1 MFWKRSKEE
10 PPGAE
15 ESPADE
21 SSPEGAPEED
31 ATREPSDVPESPAA
45 GETSGPDAPQAAR
58 EPQEAPEPV
67 AAPEAVASDEVL
79 SESSVDVDAGEEPD
93 EDLEPELEADLQAWP
108 ERKPLGPFDQDEAAT
123 PEQASAARAQAA
135 ADLQAVIQESGQG
148 VAGKP
153 PLPVMPARAQ
163 SQPDPEL
170 RIREIGMQ
178 LYEATVERGPAKAA
192 ASYVSGRAMQRR
204 ILAQAMADPVFK
216 TQLFRF
222 VDVYPSIRDS
232 GDLLRHLRSYLG
244 DVDAPRPLDLLVAT
258 DKRRLPSWAVTRL
271 TERGMQRM
279 AETLIA
285 GRDAT
290 DALPALKRLRRR
302 HTGFTLDILG
312 EACLSDAE
320 ADEYARRY
328 HDLLDYLPPRVAR
341 WADDPLIDHSPYGA
355 DPRVNVSLKVSSLY
369 SQIDPLDFDGS
380 RQALV
385 SALKP
390 LFLKAQE
397 SNVFLTLDIERFVHR
412 DLTYAAFADL
422 CRDPELRDYPHLGI
436 VVQAYLR
443 DSAEIV
449 QGLLYLARSRGTPF
463 TVRLVKGAY
472 WDYETILAA
481 QEHWPP
487 PVFLRKAE
495 TDAQFERLAKK
506 LIDNWQW
513 TRPALGTHNIRSIA
527 VGIAAAEAAG
537 LPPTAV
543 EIQVLH
549 GMADSIRRAAV
560 KQGYRVREYV
570 PVGELIPGMAYL
582 VRRLLENTANE
593 SFLRQTFAQ
602 HEDVEMLLAPP
613 GLKLAAETAAARL
626 AAEPVPP
633 GAIEG
638 AAAVVVTGAEPAAA
652 GAPRGGAGEAA
663 QAERTEAPVC
673 KPFQN
678 EPHADFSR
686 EENRKA
692 MEKALATIAASAG
705 RDYPL
710 LIDGSPVQTGEWI
723 TSVNPA
729 RPSQAIGRV
738 ATAGRAEADRALD
751 SAVGAFHFWRDTP
764 AIERADILF
773 KAAEAMRAQRFELAA
788 LEVMEAGK
796 PWREADAD
804 VCEAIDFLEYY
815 GREMLRLSEVWQLS
829 DVPGESDLY
838 FYEPRGVAVVV
849 APWNFPLAIP
859 TGMVSA
865 ALAAGNSVVF
875 KPATPTPILG
885 YAMVRILHEAGVPGG
900 ALSFLPG
907 PGGEVGDYLVADPRV
922 DLVAFTG
929 SLDVGL
935 SIMGQATGAKPG
947 QSNIKRVITEMGGK
961 NAIVIDTD
969 ADLDAAVEGVLVSA
983 FNYAGQ
989 KCSACSRVVVLDTI
1003 YDQFL
1008 RRLTQATASL
1018 KSGDP
1023 ADPGTRVGP
1032 VISADARDRIFG
1044 YIEKGKREAMLA
1056 EPEPGSE
1063 GDVTAHRPAPPASAP
1078 EAPAP
1083 AAGAAAS
1090 ALATPEASQAAAL
1103 PEEPADEAPPSAPE
1117 AANAEA
1123 ASGDEQPESEQHET
1137 HQQLPLAI
1145 EGFYLNADRP
1155 APLTGEPVIV
1165 EEPGY
1170 FVPPHIFAD
1179 VPPDS
1184 TIAQE
1189 EIFGPVLS
1197 VMRARNF
1204 DEALD
1209 LALGVRYGLT
1219 GGLYSRNPAH
1229 IMRAAREFRVGN
1241 LYINRPIT
1249 GAMVGRQPFGGSRMS
1264 GVGSKAG
1271 GPDYLLQFMEPRV
1284 VTENTIRRGF
1294 APDVPPAATP
1304 GT

>member
-1 MFWKRSKEE
+1 MLPDRPDGEDA
-10 PPGAE
+10 PG
-15 ESPADE
+15 PADPVPGDQPP
-21 SSPEGAPEED
+21 SPD
-31 ATREPSDVPESPAA
+31 AEPSADVEA
-45 GETSGPDAPQAAR
+45 G
-58 EPQEAPEPV
+58 
-67 AAPEAVASDEVL
+67 
-79 SESSVDVDAGEEPD
+79 GELDDDFELED
-93 EDLEPELEADLQAWP
+93 DLEPWP
-108 ERKPLGPFDQDEAAT
+108 ERKPLPPVPDAPPEPADHGDEAR
-123 PEQASAARAQAA
+123 ARAA
-135 ADLQAVIQESGQG
+135 ADLQAAVVSAEL
-148 VAGKP
+148 AGAGGP
-153 PLPVMPARAQ
+153 GDAFRPQSPV
-163 SQPDPEL
+163 DPEP
-170 RIREIGMQ
+170 RVHEIGMH
-178 LYEATVERGPAKAA
+178 LYEAMNERGPAKAV
-192 ASYVSGRAMQRR
+192 ASYVTGRAIQRR
-204 ILAQAMADPVFK
+204 ILAQTMADPAFK

-244 DVDAPRPLDLLVAT
+244 GVDAPRPLDRLVAT

-290 DALPALKRLRRR
+290 DALPTLKRLHRR
-302 HTGFTLDILG
+302 HTAFTLDILG
-312 EACLSDAE
+312 EACLSEAE
-320 ADEYARRY
+320 SEEYARRY
-328 HDLLDYLPPRVAR
+328 NDLLDYLPAKVAR
-341 WADDPLIDHSPYGA
+341 WGDDRILDQSPYGP

-369 SQIDPLDFDGS
+369 SQIDPLDFEGS

-390 LFLKAQE
+390 LFVKARA
-397 SNVFLTLDIERFVHR
+397 NGVFLTLDIERFVHR

-436 VVQAYLR
+436 VVQAYLK

-449 QGLLYLARSRGTPF
+449 QGLIHLARDRGTPF

-481 QEHWPP
+481 QEHWPA
-487 PVFLRKAE
+487 PVFTRKAE

-513 TRPALGTHNIRSIA
+513 TRPAVGTHNIRSIA
-527 VGIAAAEAAG
+527 AGMAAAEAAG

-593 SFLRQTFAQ
+593 SFLRLTFAQ
-602 HEDVEMLLAPP
+602 HEDPESLLIAP
-613 GLKLAAETAAARL
+613 AARL
-626 AAEPVPP
+626 AGEAAEPVKT
-633 GAIEG
+633 GASAQSAGKTLAEG
-638 AAAVVVTGAEPAAA
+638 AVEDSAASSAEP
-652 GAPRGGAGEAA
+652 PRP
-663 QAERTEAPVC
+663 T
-673 KPFQN
+673 PFQN

-686 EENRKA
+686 EPNREAMRKA
-692 MEKALATIAASAG
+692 LVTIAASAG

-710 LIDGSPVQTGEWI
+710 LIDGSPVQTGAWI
-723 TSVNPA
+723 TSINPA
-729 RPSQAIGRV
+729 RPSEVVGRV
-738 ATAGRAEADRALD
+738 AAAGKDEADRALD
-751 SAVGAFHFWRDTP
+751 SAVGAYHLWRDTP
-764 AIERADILF
+764 AAERADVLF
-773 KAAEAMRAQRFELAA
+773 KAAAAMRVQRFELAA
-788 LEVMEAGK
+788 LEVLEAGK

-815 GREMLRLSEVWQLS
+815 GREMLRLSEVRQVS

-838 FYEPRGVAVVV
+838 FYEPRGVAAVI

-865 ALAAGNSVVF
+865 ALVAGNSVVF
-875 KPATPTPILG
+875 KPASPTPILS
-885 YAMVRILHEAGVPGG
+885 YALVRILHEAGVPGG
-900 ALSFLPG
+900 ALAFLPG
-907 PGGEVGDYLVADPRV
+907 PGGEIGDHLAADPRV
-922 DLVAFTG
+922 DLIAFTG
-929 SLDVGL
+929 SLDVGVR
-935 SIMGQATGAKPG
+935 IMDQASGAKPG
-947 QSNIKRVITEMGGK
+947 QRNIKRVITEMGGK
-961 NAIVIDTD
+961 NAIIVDTD
-969 ADLDAAVEGVLVSA
+969 ADLDAAVEGVLTSA

-1008 RRLTQATASL
+1008 RRLTQAAASL

-1032 VISADARDRIFG
+1032 VITADARDRILG
-1044 YIEKGKREAMLA
+1044 YIETGKGEATLVV
-1056 EPEPGSE
+1056 PTPGSE
-1063 GDVTAHRPAPPASAP
+1063 GEPPAAP
-1078 EAPAP
+1078 RAAAAPAEDLELAGDPTETPAP
-1083 AAGAAAS
+1083 AEEAPEETVAATETATEIEAAGETAAPEDAAA
-1090 ALATPEASQAAAL
+1090 TPAG
-1103 PEEPADEAPPSAPE
+1103 EEPSTVE
-1117 AANAEA
+1117 
-1123 ASGDEQPESEQHET
+1123 
-1137 HQQLPLAI
+1137 
-1145 EGFYLNADRP
+1145 P
-1155 APLTGEPVIV
+1155 APSTLRQES
-1165 EEPGY
+1165 GY
-1170 FVPPHIFAD
+1170 FVQPHVFSD
-1179 VPPDS
+1179 VPPNA

-1197 VMRARNF
+1197 IIRASNF
-1204 DEALD
+1204 DEALQ

-1229 IMRAAREFRVGN
+1229 IMRAARELRVGN
-1241 LYINRPIT
+1241 FYINRPIT

-1294 APDVPPAATP
+1294 APEVPPAK
-1304 GT
+1304 

>member
-1 MFWKRSKEE
+1 M
-10 PPGAE
+10 
-15 ESPADE
+15 
-21 SSPEGAPEED
+21 SPERPNGDEPLDLTDSAPGEQ
-31 ATREPSDVPESPAA
+31 SAA
-45 GETSGPDAPQAAR
+45 GPPAEAEAATEPETSVEVEAGDGPD
-58 EPQEAPEPV
+58 E
-67 AAPEAVASDEVL
+67 EVEL
-79 SESSVDVDAGEEPD
+79 KD
-93 EDLEPELEADLQAWP
+93 DLEPWP
-108 ERKPLGPFDQDEAAT
+108 ERKPLGEPPSGDAA
-123 PEQASAARAQAA
+123 
-135 ADLQAVIQESGQG
+135 
-148 VAGKP
+148 
-153 PLPVMPARAQ
+153 
-163 SQPDPEL
+163 DPEL
-170 RIREIGMQ
+170 RIHEIGMQ
-178 LYEATVERGPAKAA
+178 LYESMVERGPAKAA
-192 ASYVSGRAMQRR
+192 ASFVTGRAMQRR
-204 ILAQAMADPVFK
+204 ILAQAMADPAFK

-244 DVDAPRPLDLLVAT
+244 GVDVPRPLDRLVAT

-279 AETLIA
+279 AESLIA

-290 DALPALKRLRRR
+290 DALPTLKRLRRR
-302 HTGFTLDILG
+302 HTGFTLDLLG
-312 EACLSDAE
+312 ETCLSEAE
-320 ADEYARRY
+320 SQAYARRY
-328 HDLLDYLPPRVAR
+328 NDLLDYLPGKVAR
-341 WADDPLIDHSPYGA
+341 WGEDRAIDQSPYGPE
-355 DPRVNVSLKVSSLY
+355 PRVNVSLKVSSLY

-380 RQALV
+380 RRALV

-390 LFLKAQE
+390 LFLKARD
-397 SNVFLTLDIERFVHR
+397 NGVFLSIDVERFVHR

-436 VVQAYLR
+436 AVQAYMR

-449 QGLLYLARSRGTPF
+449 QGLIHLARDRGTPF

-472 WDYETILAA
+472 WDYETILTA

-506 LIDNWQW
+506 IIDNWQW

-527 VGIAAAEAAG
+527 VGMAAAEAAG
-537 LPPTAV
+537 LPATAV

-560 KQGYRVREYV
+560 RQGYRVREYV

-593 SFLRQTFAQ
+593 SFLRLTFAER
-602 HEDVEMLLAPP
+602 EDPESLLAPP
-613 GLKLAAETAAARL
+613 ALKQAAE
-626 AAEPVPP
+626 
-633 GAIEG
+633 EG
-638 AAAVVVTGAEPAAA
+638 
-652 GAPRGGAGEAA
+652 GAPARSAEGESYA
-663 QAERTEAPVC
+663 
-673 KPFQN
+673 PFQN

-686 EENRKA
+686 EANRKA
-692 MEKALATIAASAG
+692 MEKALGIIAASAG
-705 RDYPL
+705 RDYAL
-710 LIDGSPVQTGEWI
+710 LIDGSPVQTGAWL

-729 RPSQAIGRV
+729 HPSQVVGRV
-738 ATAGRAEADRALD
+738 AAASKAEVDRALD

-764 AIERADILF
+764 AAERADILF
-773 KAAEAMRAQRFELAA
+773 KASAAMRAQRFELAA

-796 PWREADAD
+796 PWREADAE
-804 VCEAIDFLEYY
+804 VCEAIDLLEYY
-815 GREMLRLSEVWQLS
+815 GREMLRLSEVRQFS
-829 DVPGESDLY
+829 DVPGESDLH
-838 FYEPRGVAVVV
+838 FYEPRGVAAVI

-865 ALAAGNSVVF
+865 ALVAGNSVVF
-875 KPATPTPILG
+875 KPASPTPILG
-885 YAMVRILHEAGVPGG
+885 YALVRILHEAGIPGG
-900 ALSFLPG
+900 VLSFLPG
-907 PGGEVGDYLVADPRV
+907 SGGEIGDYLAADPRV
-922 DLVAFTG
+922 DLIAFTG

-935 SIMGQATGAKPG
+935 SIMDKASSPAPG
-947 QSNIKRVITEMGGK
+947 QRNIKRVITEMGGK
-961 NAIVIDTD
+961 NAIIVDTD

-1008 RRLTQATASL
+1008 RRLTQATESL

-1032 VISADARDRIFG
+1032 VIGADARDRILA
-1044 YIEKGKREAMLA
+1044 YIEMGKREAILVVPTA
-1056 EPEPGSE
+1056 GSE
-1063 GDVTAHRPAPPASAP
+1063 
-1078 EAPAP
+1078 
-1083 AAGAAAS
+1083 AAGAAAAGS
-1090 ALATPEASQAAAL
+1090 AGEALELDADDPNGTPMTPAVAAQMGNVDLQTLAGAVESAAPAEDAARADVAEEADEVDEGSAPALDETAPPNEAPADAPRAAAGR
-1103 PEEPADEAPPSAPE
+1103 
-1117 AANAEA
+1117 AA
-1123 ASGDEQPESEQHET
+1123 
-1137 HQQLPLAI
+1137 
-1145 EGFYLNADRP
+1145 
-1155 APLTGEPVIV
+1155 

-1170 FVPPHIFAD
+1170 FVLPHIFSD

-1189 EIFGPVLS
+1189 EIFGPVLA
-1197 VMRARNF
+1197 VIRARNF
-1204 DEALD
+1204 DEALE

-1229 IMRAAREFRVGN
+1229 IMRTVREFRVGN

-1284 VTENTIRRGF
+1284 VTENTVRRGF
-1294 APDVPPAATP
+1294 APDTPPAT
-1304 GT
+1304 

>member
-1 MFWKRSKEE
+1 MSRERPNGDK
-10 PPGAE
+10 PPDLTD
-15 ESPADE
+15 SPADE
-21 SSPEGAPEED
+21 RPREELPVEV
-31 ATREPSDVPESPAA
+31 EPND
-45 GETSGPDAPQAAR
+45 
-58 EPQEAPEPV
+58 
-67 AAPEAVASDEVL
+67 
-79 SESSVDVDAGEEPD
+79 
-93 EDLEPELEADLQAWP
+93 EPELELADALEAWP
-108 ERKPLGPFDQDEAAT
+108 ERKPLSAPPDGVAAEAE
-123 PEQASAARAQAA
+123 PQGSDARAQAA
-135 ADLQAVIQESGQG
+135 ADIHAVAQA
-148 VAGKP
+148 AGGGADAE
-153 PLPVMPARAQ
+153 VGEFAAPAMTP
-163 SQPDPEL
+163 SPPDPEL
-170 RIREIGMQ
+170 RIHEIGMQ
-178 LYEATVERGPAKAA
+178 LYEAMVERGPAKAA
-192 ASYVSGRAMQRR
+192 ASFVTGRAMQRR
-204 ILAQAMADPVFK
+204 ILTQAMADPAFK

-244 DVDAPRPLDLLVAT
+244 SVDVPRPLDRLVAT

-279 AETLIA
+279 AESLIA

-290 DALPALKRLRRR
+290 DALPTLKRLRRR
-302 HTGFTLDILG
+302 HTGFTLDLLG

-320 ADEYARRY
+320 SEEYARRY
-328 HDLLDYLPPRVAR
+328 NDLLDYLPARIAR
-341 WADDPLIDHSPYGA
+341 WGEDRAIDQSPYGP

-380 RQALV
+380 RRALV

-390 LFLKAQE
+390 LFLKARD
-397 SNVFLTLDIERFVHR
+397 NGVFLSIDVERFVHR

-436 VVQAYLR
+436 AVQAYLR

-449 QGLLYLARSRGTPF
+449 QGLIHLARDRGTPF

-481 QEHWPP
+481 QEHWPS

-506 LIDNWQW
+506 VIDNWQW
-513 TRPALGTHNIRSIA
+513 TRPALGTHNLRSIA
-527 VGIAAAEAAG
+527 VGTAAAEAAG
-537 LPPTAV
+537 LPATAV

-549 GMADSIRRAAV
+549 GMADSIRRACV
-560 KQGYRVREYV
+560 HQGYRVREYV

-593 SFLRQTFAQ
+593 SFLRLTFAER
-602 HEDVEMLLAPP
+602 EDPVSLLAPP
-613 GLKLAAETAAARL
+613 ASKQAAE
-626 AAEPVPP
+626 
-633 GAIEG
+633 
-638 AAAVVVTGAEPAAA
+638 AAVAEESSESQQPTE
-652 GAPRGGAGEAA
+652 GESCAPFR
-663 QAERTEAPVC
+663 
-673 KPFQN
+673 N

-686 EENRKA
+686 DANRKA
-692 MEKALATIAASAG
+692 MEKALTTIFASAG
-705 RDYPL
+705 RDYGL
-710 LIDGSPVQTGEWI
+710 LIDGSTVETGSWL

-729 RPSQAIGRV
+729 RPSHVVGRV
-738 ATAGRAEADRALD
+738 AAASKAEADRALD

-764 AIERADILF
+764 AAERADVLF
-773 KAAEAMRAQRFELAA
+773 KAAAAMRTQRFELAA

-804 VCEAIDFLEYY
+804 VAEAIDFLEYY

-838 FYEPRGVAVVV
+838 FYEPRGVAVVI

-875 KPATPTPILG
+875 KPATPTPVLG
-885 YAMVRILHEAGVPGG
+885 YALVRILHEAGVPGG
-900 ALSFLPG
+900 VLSFLPG
-907 PGGEVGDYLVADPRV
+907 SGSGIGDYLVADPRV

-935 SIMGQATGAKPG
+935 SIMDKTSGAAPG
-947 QSNIKRVITEMGGK
+947 QHNIKRVITEMGGK
-961 NAIVIDTD
+961 NAIIVDTD
-969 ADLDAAVEGVLVSA
+969 ADLDAAVEGVLTSA

-1003 YDQFL
+1003 YAQFL
-1008 RRLTQATASL
+1008 RRLTQATISL
-1018 KSGDP
+1018 KLGDP
-1023 ADPGTRVGP
+1023 VDPGTRVGP
-1032 VISADARDRIFG
+1032 VIGAEARDRILG
-1044 YIEKGKREAMLA
+1044 YIEVGKREATLVVPA
-1056 EPEPGSE
+1056 PDGNGSE
-1063 GDVTAHRPAPPASAP
+1063 AAGEAGDTS
-1078 EAPAP
+1078 EAPQPDTQASNGTPITP
-1083 AAGAAAS
+1083 AVAAQMGTIDLQTLAGAQESGIPAEDAAP
-1090 ALATPEASQAAAL
+1090 TTDVQQPPDHAS
-1103 PEEPADEAPPSAPE
+1103 EEAPRAVADPSA
-1117 AANAEA
+1117 
-1123 ASGDEQPESEQHET
+1123 
-1137 HQQLPLAI
+1137 
-1145 EGFYLNADRP
+1145 AD
-1155 APLTGEPVIV
+1155 
-1165 EEPGY
+1165 EPGY
-1170 FVPPHIFAD
+1170 FVQPHVFAD

-1189 EIFGPVLS
+1189 EIFGPVLA
-1197 VMRARNF
+1197 VIRVRNF
-1204 DEALD
+1204 DEALE

-1241 LYINRPIT
+1241 LYINRPII

-1294 APDVPPAATP
+1294 APDTLPAP
-1304 GT
+1304 

>member
-1 MFWKRSKEE
+1 M
-10 PPGAE
+10 PPGG
-15 ESPADE
+15 SN
-21 SSPEGAPEED
+21 GG
-31 ATREPSDVPESPAA
+31 EPSDLIDSPATEPKA
-45 GETSGPDAPQAAR
+45 PVEADA
-58 EPQEAPEPV
+58 V
-67 AAPEAVASDEVL
+67 EV
-79 SESSVDVDAGEEPD
+79 EVDAVEVAIGD
-93 EDLEPELEADLQAWP
+93 EPEDEIELEDELETWP
-108 ERKPLGPFDQDEAAT
+108 EREPLAA
-123 PEQASAARAQAA
+123 PP
-135 ADLQAVIQESGQG
+135 SGDT
-148 VAGKP
+148 A
-153 PLPVMPARAQ
+153 
-163 SQPDPEL
+163 DPEL
-170 RIREIGMQ
+170 RIHELGMQ
-178 LYEATVERGPAKAA
+178 LYEAMIERGPAKAA
-192 ASYVSGRAMQRR
+192 ASFLTGRAMQRR
-204 ILAQAMADPVFK
+204 IMAQAIADPVFK

-244 DVDAPRPLDLLVAT
+244 DVDAPRPLDRLVAT

-279 AETLIA
+279 AESLVA

-290 DALPALKRLRRR
+290 DALPTLKRLRRR

-312 EACLSDAE
+312 ENCLSDTE
-320 ADEYARRY
+320 SEEYARRY
-328 HDLLDYLPPRVAR
+328 NDLLDYLPGKVAR
-341 WADDPLIDHSPYGA
+341 WGEDRAIDQSPYGPE
-355 DPRVNVSLKVSSLY
+355 PRVNVSLKVSSLY

-380 RQALV
+380 RRALV

-390 LFLKAQE
+390 LFLKARD
-397 SNVFLTLDIERFVHR
+397 NGVFLSIDVEHLVHR

-422 CRDPELRDYPHLGI
+422 CRDPEFRDYPHLGI
-436 VVQAYLR
+436 AVQAYFR

-449 QGLLYLARSRGTPF
+449 QGLLYLARDRGTPF

-481 QEHWPP
+481 QEHWPS
-487 PVFLRKAE
+487 PVFLNKAE
-495 TDAQFERLAKK
+495 TDAQFERLARK
-506 LIDNWQW
+506 LADNWQW

-537 LPPTAV
+537 LPATAV

-560 KQGYRVREYV
+560 RQGYRVREYV

-582 VRRLLENTANE
+582 VRRLLENTAND
-593 SFLRQTFAQ
+593 SFLRLMFAQ
-602 HEDVEMLLAPP
+602 HEDPESLLAPP
-613 GLKLAAETAAARL
+613 AMRPEADAAPRPAPEEETARETAAAGKGGT
-626 AAEPVPP
+626 APQPAEDESR
-633 GAIEG
+633 A
-638 AAAVVVTGAEPAAA
+638 
-652 GAPRGGAGEAA
+652 
-663 QAERTEAPVC
+663 
-673 KPFQN
+673 PFQN
-678 EPHADFSR
+678 EPHADFSQ
-686 EENRKA
+686 EANRKA
-692 MEKALATIAASAG
+692 MEKALGTIAASAG
-705 RDYPL
+705 RDYAL
-710 LIDGSPVQTGEWI
+710 LIDGSPVETGSWL

-729 RPSQAIGRV
+729 RPSQLIGRV
-738 ATAGRAEADRALD
+738 AAASRAEADRALD

-764 AIERADILF
+764 AAERADILF
-773 KAAEAMRAQRFELAA
+773 RAASAMRAQRFELAA

-804 VCEAIDFLEYY
+804 VAEAIDFLEYY
-815 GREMLRLSEVWQLS
+815 GREILRLSEVRQLS

-838 FYEPRGVAVVV
+838 FYEPRGVAAVI

-875 KPATPTPILG
+875 KPATPTPVLG
-885 YAMVRILHEAGVPGG
+885 YALVRIMHEAGVPGG
-900 ALSFLPG
+900 VLSFLPG
-907 PGGEVGDYLVADPRV
+907 SGGEIGDYLAADPRV
-922 DLVAFTG
+922 DLIAFTG
-929 SLDVGL
+929 GLDVGL
-935 SIMGQATGAKPG
+935 SIMDKASGVAPG
-947 QSNIKRVITEMGGK
+947 QRSIKRVIAEMGSK
-961 NAIVIDTD
+961 NAVIVDTD

-983 FNYAGQ
+983 FGYAGQ

-1032 VISADARDRIFG
+1032 VISADARDRILG
-1044 YIEKGKREAMLA
+1044 YIETGKREATLVVPA
-1056 EPEPGSE
+1056 ESGSE
-1063 GDVTAHRPAPPASAP
+1063 
-1078 EAPAP
+1078 

-1090 ALATPEASQAAAL
+1090 AGEALELEAEDPSGTPITPAVAVQMGNIDLQALAGAVESTAPAEDAGPTEDAARADVAEEADEVDEGSAPAPDETAL
-1103 PEEPADEAPPSAPE
+1103 P
-1117 AANAEA
+1117 
-1123 ASGDEQPESEQHET
+1123 
-1137 HQQLPLAI
+1137 
-1145 EGFYLNADRP
+1145 
-1155 APLTGEPVIV
+1155 TGEQDFFGDASAEPLPPAVAERTV

-1170 FVPPHIFAD
+1170 FVLPHIFSD

-1189 EIFGPVLS
+1189 EIFGPVLA
-1197 VMRARNF
+1197 VIRARNF
-1204 DEALD
+1204 DEALG

-1229 IMRAAREFRVGN
+1229 IMRAVREFRVGN

-1294 APDVPPAATP
+1294 APDTPPAD
-1304 GT
+1304 

>member
-1 MFWKRSKEE
+1 MPPEE
-10 PPGAE
+10 VDGGGRAEEGRQEDGDEPGRLTEDLADEQPPEDQQPPGAE
-15 ESPADE
+15 S
-21 SSPEGAPEED
+21 
-31 ATREPSDVPESPAA
+31 
-45 GETSGPDAPQAAR
+45 
-58 EPQEAPEPV
+58 
-67 AAPEAVASDEVL
+67 L
-79 SESSVDVDAGEEPD
+79 VDVDSGDRPED
-93 EDLEPELEADLQAWP
+93 EDLDLEEELEPWP
-108 ERKPLGPFDQDEAAT
+108 ERKPLPAAAAAGT
-123 PEQASAARAQAA
+123 MSETDADSAPAAAAAGAAEPAVARSKAA
-135 ADLQAVIQESGQG
+135 ADLKAVS
-148 VAGKP
+148 P
-153 PLPVMPARAQ
+153 PDFETRVH
-163 SQPDPEL
+163 D
-170 RIREIGMQ
+170 IGMR
-178 LYEATVERGPAKAA
+178 LYEATIERGPARA
-192 ASYVSGRAMQRR
+192 ASSFVTGRAMQRR

-232 GDLLRHLRSYLG
+232 GDLLRHMRSYLG
-244 DVDAPRPLDLLVAT
+244 DVDAPRPLDRLVAT
-258 DKRRLPSWAVTRL
+258 DRRRLPSWAVTRL

-290 DALPALKRLRRR
+290 DALPTLKRLRRR
-302 HTGFTLDILG
+302 HTAFTLDILG

-320 ADEYARRY
+320 SEEYARRY
-328 HDLLDYLPPRVAR
+328 HDLLDYLPPKVAR
-341 WADDPLIDHSPYGA
+341 WGEDPIIDESPHGP

-369 SQIDPLDFDGS
+369 SQVDPLDFDGS
-380 RQALV
+380 RRALV

-390 LFLKAQE
+390 LFLKARDN
-397 SNVFLTLDIERFVHR
+397 NVFLSVDVERFFHR

-436 VVQAYLR
+436 AVQAYMR

-449 QGLLYLARSRGTPF
+449 QGLLYLARDRGTPF

-472 WDYETILAA
+472 WDYESILAA

-487 PVFLRKAE
+487 TVFLHKAE
-495 TDAQFERLAKK
+495 TDAQFERLAKR

-513 TRPALGTHNIRSIA
+513 TRPALATHNIRSIA

-593 SFLRQTFAQ
+593 SFLRLTFAQ
-602 HEDVEMLLAPP
+602 HEDPEALLAPP
-613 GLKLAAETAAARL
+613 GAKPAAAVAAAPAAETITATAAA
-626 AAEPVPP
+626 APPAGTPAELPS
-633 GAIEG
+633 GAVAE
-638 AAAVVVTGAEPAAA
+638 GAEPAPAC
-652 GAPRGGAGEAA
+652 APFR
-663 QAERTEAPVC
+663 
-673 KPFQN
+673 N

-686 EENRKA
+686 EANRTA
-692 MEKALATIAASAG
+692 MQKALATIGASAG

-710 LIDGSPVQTGEWI
+710 LIDGSPAQTGAWI
-723 TSVNPA
+723 NSFNPA
-729 RPSQAIGRV
+729 RPSQVVGRV
-738 ATAGRAEADRALD
+738 AAAGEAEADRALD

-764 AIERADILF
+764 AAERAEVLF
-773 KAAEAMRAQRFELAA
+773 KAAAAMRAQRFELAA
-788 LEVMEAGK
+788 LEVIEAGK

-804 VCEAIDFLEYY
+804 VTEAIDFLEYY

-865 ALAAGNSVVF
+865 ALVAGNSVVF
-875 KPATPTPILG
+875 KPASSTPVLG
-885 YAMVRILHEAGVPGG
+885 YALVRILHEAGVPGG

-922 DLVAFTG
+922 DLIAFTG

-935 SIMGQATGAKPG
+935 SIMDNSSGAAPG
-947 QSNIKRVITEMGGK
+947 QRNIKRVITEMGGK
-961 NAIVIDTD
+961 NATIIDTD
-969 ADLDAAVEGVLVSA
+969 ADLDAAVEGVLISS

-989 KCSACSRVVVLDTI
+989 KCSACSRVVVLDAV

-1008 RRLTQATASL
+1008 RRLTQAALSL

-1032 VISADARDRIFG
+1032 VIGAVARDRILG
-1044 YIEKGKREAMLA
+1044 YIETGKSEATLLVPLPGTWKASPEGPALA
-1056 EPEPGSE
+1056 
-1063 GDVTAHRPAPPASAP
+1063 DA
-1078 EAPAP
+1078 EAPAGDEPEAELEANNGTPFSP
-1083 AAGAAAS
+1083 AVAAEMGNVDLQTLAGIEEEPAPAEAPTPDGEVIAGGESATFDEAPGDSAIASGAAA
-1090 ALATPEASQAAAL
+1090 EAESTGAV
-1103 PEEPADEAPPSAPE
+1103 
-1117 AANAEA
+1117 AEA
-1123 ASGDEQPESEQHET
+1123 G
-1137 HQQLPLAI
+1137 
-1145 EGFYLNADRP
+1145 ADVAP
-1155 APLTGEPVIV
+1155 ATQAQGPSTGEEGPP
-1165 EEPGY
+1165 EPPKEPGY
-1170 FVPPHIFAD
+1170 FIPPHIFAD
-1179 VPPDS
+1179 VPPGS

-1189 EIFGPVLS
+1189 EIFGPVLA
-1197 VMRARNF
+1197 VIRASNF
-1204 DEALD
+1204 DDAIEI
-1209 LALGVRYGLT
+1209 ALGVRYGLT

-1229 IMRAAREFRVGN
+1229 IMRAARDFRVGN

-1294 APDVPPAATP
+1294 APDIPPAE
-1304 GT
+1304 